1 MSVNR
6 GGTKRASMNA
16 IVVMLDSLRA
26 DHLGCYGNQWINTP
40 NIDSLARESLVF
52 DLAYAEG
59 LPTIPVRTA
68 LFTGRYT
75 LPFRRWQ
82 PLEKEDVVLSEVLW
96 DKGCRSALVSD
107 TYHMHKPQ
115 MGFARGFDTV
125 VWIRGQETDP
135 YIVDP
140 AITTDV
146 EEFSPK
152 DWRAAYPGQTDEQA
166 REKLAQYLRNTVAW
180 RGEEDHFVAQVVKS
194 ASKWLEEQARL
205 DRHDRFLLWVDSFD
219 PHEPWD
225 PPSPYSEMYRVDEY
239 DGRPIIWAGG
249 ASDDWTLPEL
259 RHYRAQYAGEV
270 SLVDEWM
277 GRFMQK
283 VSDLGLLDNTMLIVL
298 SDHGEP
304 LGEHGIVKKVR
315 PWPYEELSHFP
326 LILRPPDASGIP
338 GRRIKQFVGM
348 PDIMPTILDALGVEV
363 PPTVQGH
370 SLLRIAS
377 EEVSPPEFGISG
389 HYGRSWSIRN
399 REWSFYTW
407 LGGKAPYTWGI
418 GYPKPTQEDK
428 GPELYGLI
436 PGFVPPKPSRWTP
449 QDVAEKEN
457 LVEQH
462 PEIAR
467 SMELDMRRFI
477 QSLIP
482 SRGDLKAQE
491 ALEAEIR
498 QPWLYGIVLS
508 DSRSRAA

>member
-1 MSVNR
+1 
-6 GGTKRASMNA
+6 MNT

-26 DHLGCYGNQWINTP
+26 DHLGCYGNPWIRTP
-40 NIDSLARESLVF
+40 NLDSLARESLVF

-82 PLEKEDVVLSEVLW
+82 PLEKEDILLAETLW
-96 DKGCRSALVSD
+96 DKGYRSALVSD

-125 VWIRGQETDP
+125 IWIRGQETDP

-140 AITTDV
+140 DIATDV
-146 EEFSPK
+146 EQFSPK

-166 REKLAQYLRNTVAW
+166 REKLAQYLKNTAAW
-180 RGEEDHFVAQVVKS
+180 RGEEDHFVAQVIES
-194 ASKWLEEQARL
+194 ANKWLEEQVKQGRDDRL
-205 DRHDRFLLWVDSFD
+205 LLWVDSFD

-225 PPSPYSEMYRVDEY
+225 PPSPYREMYRVDEY

-277 GRFMQK
+277 GRFLEG
-283 VSDLGLLDNTMLIVL
+283 VSELGLLDNTMLIVL

-326 LILRPPDASGIP
+326 LILRPPDGSGIS

-348 PDIMPTILDALGVEV
+348 PDIMPTILDAFGVEI

-377 EEVSPPEFGISG
+377 GEAVPPEFGISG

-418 GYPKPTQEDK
+418 GYPKPSQEDK
-428 GPELYGLI
+428 GPELYRLR
-436 PGFVPPKPSRWTP
+436 PGFVPPRPSQWTP
-449 QDVAEKEN
+449 QDVAENEN
-457 LVEQH
+457 LVEPH
-462 PEIAR
+462 AETAR

-498 QPWLYGIVLS
+498 QPWLYGIVLP
-508 DSRSRAA
+508 DSRSKAT